1 MVTRLSIIA
10 LTLSLAAGV
19 IATPA
24 QAQSIRVVID
34 GSPVF
39 FDQPPAAIG
48 GRVLVPLRG
57 VFERLGA
64 FVQWDPQSN
73 TVTAVRGDTQVVL
86 VIGSRQATVNGRA
99 VLLDVPALIVG
110 GRTLVPLR
118 FVSEAMGARVDW
130 DAATRSVFITSSPVA
145 QPPFPPLP
153 RPTVTPV
160 PPPPQAAVVEGTV
173 VRVDVSAQRILV
185 QRGNLIHTFLVTP
198 DTAITRLN
206 VDTNQGGSI
215 SLAEVRTGDFVRVT
229 ADTANR
235 AILVR
240 VLVREISGRID
251 ALTSRVIV
259 LTNGQTFPFAADVRF
274 IADGRE
280 VPREALRVGMEV
292 TLRINPQTQEVTE
305 VTVRGLVVLPTATPT
320 PPATAVRI
328 TFFTHSAADPVRAG
342 ETITVTLRGS
352 PGGAASFDI
361 FGITTG
367 VELREVAPGV
377 YQGAYVVRSGDNVVG
392 AAIFGHLRVGNQQ
405 APIVQAGNPVTIDTL
420 NPVIT
425 QRFPETNTT
434 VNNTRPN
441 ILITYNDRGGSGIS
455 AATTRLFV
463 NNADVTARATVTE
476 TAVAYNPP
484 DPLSGRVVV
493 RLVLVDRAGNRLD
506 DAWAFTIAA
515 VQGSLINAVTVN
527 PTTPLAAGQVL
538 TITVTGEPGAQATFS
553 IEGVAGAQNL
563 SMSEAPNQPGVY
575 FGSYTVRAGDNVQDA
590 RVTVTLTK
598 GGVTSRAEA
607 SARLTIVTA
616 VVAAPAITSPA
627 AGATVGQPLV
637 IRGRATPGH
646 QVIVRVDYRGTV
658 LLFNLQGTYGQVATN
673 TDAAGNWQVTINQSI
688 RVPGAELTIVAWAV
702 DPAGRR
708 SQDTV
713 VRVRQG

>member
-1 MVTRLSIIA
+1 
-10 LTLSLAAGV
+10 
-19 IATPA
+19 
-24 QAQSIRVVID
+24 
-34 GSPVF
+34 
-39 FDQPPAAIG
+39 
-48 GRVLVPLRG
+48 
-57 VFERLGA
+57 
-64 FVQWDPQSN
+64 
-73 TVTAVRGDTQVVL
+73 
-86 VIGSRQATVNGRA
+86 
-99 VLLDVPALIVG
+99 LLDVPALIVG

-118 FVSEAMGARVDW
+118 FVSEAMDARVDW

-259 LTNGQTFPFAADVRF
+259 LTNGQTFPFADDVRF

-455 AATTRLFV
+455 TATTRLFV

-708 SQDTV
+708 SEPTV